1 MMSVPGA
8 KRAGLA
14 AGALGGALL
23 WATAALPAALAIAL
37 VLTLLSLG
45 TARAADDA
53 CSGVNLLTEL
63 KRSDPAKY
71 AAVMAEA
78 AAVPNGGSIFWKI
91 EKPGLKPSWLL
102 GTMHV
107 TDPRVL
113 TMPKG
118 AAEAH
123 AAADTIIVE
132 SDEILD
138 EKKATMSLLAKPDL
152 TMFSDG
158 STISKFLSDKDNA
171 RLEAGL
177 KQRGIPLAAV
187 SRMRPWMIASVV
199 ALPPC
204 ELARK
209 SRGAQFLDQKLA
221 VEAAKAGK
229 PVKGLETLAD
239 QLQAMADLPVEFHLK
254 SLIQTLELG
263 DRMKDVVETMT
274 DLYLSGQIG
283 ATMPMLKTVSPD
295 DEKDD
300 DGDYAAFEQRIILD
314 RNKVMAEHAAPILAE
329 GNVFM
334 AVGALHLPG
343 EQGLVELLRKQGFT
357 VTAVD

>member
-1 MMSVPGA
+1 MISAPEGKLMS
-8 KRAGLA
+8 LA
-14 AGALGGALL
+14 SGRLGDALV
-23 WATAALPAALAIAL
+23 WAATALPAALTAGL
-37 VLTLLSLG
+37 VLTLLTLG
-45 TARAADDA
+45 CAHAADDA
-53 CSGVNLLTEL
+53 CSGINLLGQL
-63 KRSDPAKY
+63 KQADPAKY
-71 AAVMAEA
+71 AAVMTEA
-78 AAVPNGGSIFWKI
+78 DAVPNGKSIFWKI

-118 AAEAH
+118 APEANQ
-123 AAADTIIVE
+123 AADTIIVE

-138 EKKATMSLLAKPDL
+138 EKKATMTLLAKPDL

-158 STISKFLSDKDNA
+158 STISKFLSAEDNA

-209 SRGAQFLDQKLA
+209 GSGAQFLDQKLA
-221 VEAAKAGK
+221 VDAAKAGK
-229 PVKGLETLAD
+229 QVKGLETLAD

-263 DRMKDVVETMT
+263 DKMKDVVETMT

-295 DEKDD
+295 ADD
-300 DGDYAAFEQRIILD
+300 NDGDYAAFEQRIILD
-314 RNKVMAEHAAPILAE
+314 RNKVMAEHAAPILAK

-343 EQGLVELLRKQGFT
+343 EQGLVELLRRQGFT
-357 VTAVD
+357 VTAVN